1 MTLRRTRWATSTTSA
16 MTAAA
21 VWKISVATTPEAEE
35 AVSELLSDHFQAPAS
50 SYTSLERPGTV
61 VSVYLAKKPAN
72 LAATRTTLRRQLN
85 RLRHCGLRPGSC
97 ALSATRVTKWAES
110 WKHHFKPIDAGPVL
124 VRPGWSRR
132 RPRPG
137 QVEVVLDPGL
147 AFGTGQHPTTAFCLR
162 QLALS
167 RRRKRPQS
175 LLDLGTGSGIL
186 AIAAA
191 RLGYAPVLGLDFD
204 PAAIRIARANAR
216 RNKVNAKLRLA
227 KSDVRRLNRR
237 PRRRFDLICA
247 NLLADLLLEQCDRIL
262 AQLKPGGLLLLAG
275 ILKMEFHKVQSAY
288 EAAGMVLVTRR
299 VEREWCSASFT
310 WDTPN

>member
-1 MTLRRTRWATSTTSA
+1 

-35 AVSELLSDHFQAPAS
+35 AVGELLSGHFRAPAS
-50 SYTSLERPGTV
+50 SYTSLERPEAV
-61 VSVYLAKKPAN
+61 VSVYLAKKPKK
-72 LAATRTTLRRQLN
+72 LAATRSTLRRRFKGLEE
-85 RLRHCGLRPGSC
+85 CGLQPGSC
-97 ALSATRVTKWAES
+97 AVTATRVTKWAES

-167 RRRKRPQS
+167 RRRDRPQS

-186 AIAAA
+186 AIAGA
-191 RLGYAPVLGLDFD
+191 RLGYAPVVGLDFD
-204 PAAIRIARANAR
+204 PAAIRIAQANAR
-216 RNKVNAKLRLA
+216 RNKVNARLRLA

-247 NLLADLLLEQCDRIL
+247 NLLADLLIEQRDRIL

-288 EAAGMVLVTRR
+288 QAAGMVLVTRR
-299 VEREWCSASFT
+299 TEREWCSASFRQES
-310 WDTPN
+310 PS